1 MSTVKSTFP
10 DRLILAWAI
19 LSAAVLFV
27 LFRDTGFDDPFITY
41 RYAVNLANGNGFVY
55 NPGERVL
62 STTAPLYALLLVPFA
77 MVGADLPLVSNLI
90 GTMSLGAGSVALWRM
105 GRMGGMPVAGA
116 AAALLFPLTPLL
128 INTLGA
134 ETMLFL
140 ALVFWGFEAAWH
152 ERPWLAGVLLAAAT
166 LTRADAGL
174 AVVMA
179 GLLLLKRN
187 GLRPALTFGA
197 VVALTALPFVAAAW
211 WYFGSPLPVTLG
223 AKQSQA
229 DIPGGRS
236 YLAGLV
242 LRLGNLWNWIPWR
255 PFAVLI
261 VIGCVQALW
270 KRGPLAL
277 VAGWSLAHA
286 LAYSLLGVTDY
297 FWYFGPVMTG
307 LTILGALGI
316 QLLAD
321 LGERVGGRRAGLSV
335 ATGLIVLAL
344 AGYGSIVTFAAR
356 NPDLRIPAYRE
367 AGEWLAANT
376 EPDARVGT
384 LEIGVIGYY
393 SQRPMIDFAGLI
405 QPEVNAI
412 FREGGGYRDAALAAL
427 GHHRPAYVVNH
438 EEAFPLITHDP
449 TLAAACEEVAALP
462 DPRFATPLQI
472 YHCTW

>member
-1 MSTVKSTFP
+1 M
-10 DRLILAWAI
+10 
-19 LSAAVLFV
+19 
-27 LFRDTGFDDPFITY
+27 
-41 RYAVNLANGNGFVY
+41 
-55 NPGERVL
+55 L

-77 MVGADLPLVSNLI
+77 LVGADLPLVSNLI
-90 GTMSLGAGSVALWRM
+90 GTLSLGAGSVALWRM
-105 GRMGGMPVAGA
+105 GRMEGMPVAGV

-134 ETMLFL
+134 ETLLFL
-140 ALVFWGFEAAWH
+140 ALVLWGFEASWR

-179 GLLLLKRN
+179 GAILLRRS
-187 GLRPALTFGA
+187 GVRPALTFGA
-197 VVALTALPFVAAAW
+197 VVALTTLPFVAAAW
-211 WYFGSPLPVTLG
+211 WYFGSPLPATLG

-242 LRLGNLWNWIPWR
+242 LRLGSLWNWMPWR

-321 LGERVGGRRAGLSV
+321 LGERVGGRRTGLSI

-344 AGYGSIVTFAAR
+344 ASYGSIVNLTAR
-356 NPDLRIPAYRE
+356 NPDLRIPAYRA

-393 SQRPMIDFAGLI
+393 SQRHMIDFAGLI

-427 GHHRPAYVVNH
+427 AHHQPAYVVNH
-438 EEAFPLITHDP
+438 EEAFPLITHD
-449 TLAAACEEVAALP
+449 
-462 DPRFATPLQI
+462 
-472 YHCTW
+472 